1 MADITFRSPVNQRDR
16 TIYAVIGNTKTTLAH
31 SDEHQISTPSE
42 CLDGRW
48 GLHRIE
54 VTALDDKTPMG
65 MSRTE
70 KENARL
76 KVLLVRTDAEI
87 EEAENSDLPPR
98 LRLARRFSAR
108 SEDVR
113 VSFTGTTGG
122 SA

>member
-1 MADITFRSPVNQRDR
+1 MADIAFRSLVMQRDK

-48 GLHRIE
+48 GLRRIE
-54 VTALDDKTPMG
+54 VTVLDDKTPMG
-65 MSRTE
+65 MSLTE

-76 KVLLVRTDAEI
+76 KVLLVLTDAEI

-98 LRLARRFSAR
+98 LRLACHLIAR

-113 VSFTGTTGG
+113 VSFTGTRGG